1 MSASQQ
7 LARRDAEI
15 IPFTGRDFAGL
26 VLCAEHYAAPYDLL
40 AKALAVRRAQL
51 QGIVDRWRSAGYVVT
66 ATLDHRSQWC
76 WLTRAGMAAC
86 GLAYPVRP
94 PDPARMA
101 RIRAAL
107 AARLW
112 LESRK
117 AYADGRAW
125 WSSDRAIRAS
135 APSYAGTAC
144 VPDAEIHWPLIYG
157 SQYAGQVWAVRALVP
172 KPAGRT
178 ERIMTGL
185 LSPPR
190 YARVVYLTAPT
201 ARRGDWPDALGAV
214 ARVNRVARWRGGGAH
229 QKTYDEARDEA
240 EYVRE
245 VRDRTRS
252 GRGVTR

>member
-1 MSASQQ
+1 MSAIQQ

-15 IPFTGRDFAGL
+15 IPFTGQDFAGL

-40 AKALAVRRAQL
+40 AKALAVRRARL
-51 QGIVDRWRSAGYVVT
+51 HGIVARWRAVGYAVT
-66 ATLDHRSQWC
+66 GTPDRRTQWC

-94 PDPARMA
+94 PAPARLA
-101 RIRAAL
+101 HIRAAL

-117 AYADGRAW
+117 VYTDGRAW
-125 WSSDRAIRAS
+125 WRSDRRIRAS
-135 APSYAGTAC
+135 LPSYAGPVY
-144 VPDAEIHWPLIYG
+144 VPDAEIHWPLSYG

-190 YARVVYLTAPT
+190 YARVVYLTAPA
-201 ARRGDWPDALGAV
+201 ARRGDWPEALGAV
-214 ARVNRVARWRGGGAH
+214 ARVNRVARWRGA
-229 QKTYDEARDEA
+229 D
-240 EYVRE
+240 
-245 VRDRTRS
+245 
-252 GRGVTR
+252 